1 MIKTE
6 IITAL
11 QKSFI
16 NFTHHCQIIDETT
29 FFAKP
34 TDKWSIAENVKHLII
49 STNLSALAFRLP
61 KFLVRWVGGKPNRP
75 SKSYD
80 ELVTKYK
87 LKLAQGG
94 RASSTFVPKPF
105 PPSINK
111 EKLLLQWKKVTEK
124 FISALQ
130 RNRTESD
137 LDNYLVKHPLLGRIT
152 LRELG
157 YFTIY
162 HTQHHQ
168 NNITAILAT
177 Q

>member
-11 QKSFI
+11 RKSFI
-16 NFTHHCQIIDETT
+16 DFTYHCNTIDENI

-34 TDKWSIAENVKHLII
+34 TDKWSVAENVKHLII

-75 SKSYD
+75 SRSYD

-105 PPSINK
+105 SSSINK
-111 EKLLLQWKKVTEK
+111 QKLLLQWNKVSEK
-124 FISALQ
+124 FISALEKG
-130 RNRTESD
+130 RMEND
-137 LDNYLVKHPLLGRIT
+137 LDNYVVKHPLLGRIT

-168 NNITAILAT
+168 NNITAILAA